1 MYYFIYET
9 TNLINGKKYIGKH
22 ITDNLDDGYL
32 GSGIVLQNAIKKYG
46 RENFKREIL
55 EFCENEEQCYELEY
69 EYIKNANAYSSSNY
83 YNLSEGGKGFTSKFA
98 KDLWERDGY
107 REHMNKEKI
116 KLWQKE
122 EYRKHMSEAHKGHEV
137 SEENREKMR
146 IRTKKLWESKEHR
159 EKVKLAMKNLSA
171 EKRMN
176 ISNAQKRKW
185 GNKEYK
191 EKMRQIQIKAQNNPE
206 INEKRRNLLKENN
219 PMWIDENKKKISE
232 IRSKKIICLNTL
244 QIFKNAEDVVSKFK
258 SIDDATSIRQCCR
271 GITKHCGIDMNTNK
285 PLLWEYYNEEYSL
298 EYYKNIY
305 NKEKDNVK
313 IKDTKKKKV
322 ICLTTG
328 EIFESIRNAADK
340 YKVNTG
346 RISECCNGKREFV
359 NTKEGLKLKFE
370 YIK

>member
-32 GSGIVLQNAIKKYG
+32 GSGIVIQNAIKKYG

-55 EFCENEEQCYELEY
+55 EFCENEEMCYKLEY

-122 EYRKHMSEAHKGHEV
+122 EYRKHMSEVHKGQEV

-146 IRTKKLWESKEHR
+146 IRTKERWENGELRIKHKIAMNNLSP
-159 EKVKLAMKNLSA
+159 EKRKNL
-171 EKRMN
+171 
-176 ISNAQKRKW
+176 SNAQKRKW
-185 GNKEYK
+185 GNEEYK
-191 EKMRQIQIKAQNNPE
+191 EKMRQIQIKSQNDYKLK
-206 INEKRRNLLKENN
+206 EKRSEYWKNNN
-219 PMWIDENKKKISE
+219 PMYIEETRNKISK
-232 IRSKKIICLNTL
+232 IRSKRVICLNTL
-244 QIFKNAEDVVSKFK
+244 QIFKNAEDVVNKVK
-258 SIDDATSIRQCCR
+258 EINNATSIRQCCR
-271 GITKHCGIDMNTNK
+271 EETKYSGIDTHTNK
-285 PLLWEYYNEEYSL
+285 PLLWKYYNEECSL

-305 NKEKDNVK
+305 EKEKDDIK
-313 IKDTKKKKV
+313 IQATKRMKV
-322 ICLTTG
+322 VCITTG
-328 EIFESIRNAADK
+328 EIFDTVTKAANK
-340 YKVNTG
+340 YGVNTG
-346 RISECCNGKREFV
+346 RISECCKGKREFV